1 MFTIAG
7 FTNIACEILNLAIF
21 EAEKLGYEDIN
32 TRHLLYGLTGVK
44 DSISSLI
51 LNEYITPFEIEAKI
65 KKNTNTNKKKLNA
78 NNFTPLVQKIL
89 ENAKKKARLHGIF
102 LAGSEHILLE
112 FLQEEEN
119 FGLMLL
125 HDKNI
130 SIENL
135 YIKCLSYNFN
145 LHPQFLKQ
153 KNINPEM
160 LQFGTNLTQLAKSNK
175 LDPLIGRKQELS
187 RIIQILTRRKK
198 NNPCL
203 IGESG
208 VGKTVVVE
216 GLATKI
222 AKGFVPKSL
231 QNKTIFSIDMALLL
245 SGTKY
250 RGDFEKR
257 IKNIILNA
265 SKKNNIIFFIDE
277 IHTIIGAGAA
287 EGAIDAANI
296 LKPKIEKGE
305 IQIIGSTTIEEYSKY
320 IEKDPALERRFQSVL
335 INEPTKYQTIKILQ
349 GIKSKYE
356 NFHNVK
362 ITNSAIKTA
371 VTLSMRYIPDRY
383 LPDKAIDLIDEAS
396 SNKKLLVDK
405 DSNIKNTKL
414 KITSKDIFKII
425 SFWTNIPHNQL
436 SSNELD
442 RLTKLELTLNQQIF
456 GQKKAIS
463 ALVNAIKRNKTGT
476 SCTNKPIGSFLFVGG
491 SGVGKT
497 ELCKVLAKTF
507 YGSDKN
513 ILKLDMSEYMES
525 NSISK
530 LLGAPPGYVGH
541 NTPNPITTKLKSSP
555 YLVVIFDEI
564 EKAHPDVLNIL
575 LQIMDE
581 GVLTDA
587 NNKKINFKNTII
599 ILTSN
604 IYTPNM
610 QNAKTIGFSNNN
622 KLNNDKILSQVLKK
636 KFKPEFLSRLD
647 EIILFK
653 NLSKK
658 TLINIVEKNL
668 NELKQRLKALNYH
681 LEYTKKIPEYIIKIN
696 KNKNSGARAIQNIIK
711 TKVENLISDYILNKT
726 IKKHSK
732 FKLSTKNNKITITPM
747 LKNLNVK

>member
-1 MFTIAG
+1 MFSIAG
-7 FTNIACEILNLAIF
+7 FTNIACKILNLAIL

-51 LNEYITPFEIEAKI
+51 LNDYISPFEVESKI
-65 KKNTNTNKKKLNA
+65 KKNDIKTNKKLTA

-89 ENAKKKARLHGIF
+89 ENAKKKARLHGIS

-119 FGLMLL
+119 FGLIVL
-125 HDKNI
+125 HEKNI

-153 KNINPEM
+153 KNINPEIS
-160 LQFGTNLTQLAKSNK
+160 QFGTNLTQLAKSNK
-175 LDPLIGRKQELS
+175 LDPLVGRKHELS

-231 QNKTIFSIDMALLL
+231 QNKTIFSIDIALML

-335 INEPTKYQTIKILQ
+335 INEPNKNQTVQILQ

-362 ITNSAIKTA
+362 ITTSAIKTA
-371 VTLSMRYIPDRY
+371 VELSMRYIPDRY
-383 LPDKAIDLIDEAS
+383 LPDKAIDLIDEAAS
-396 SNKKLLVDK
+396 RKKLSYSLK
-405 DSNIKNTKL
+405 SNFKNDDIL
-414 KITSKDIFKII
+414 KISSKDIFKII

-436 SSNELD
+436 HTNELE

-463 ALVNAIKRNKTGT
+463 SLVNAIKRNKTGT
-476 SCTNKPIGSFLFVGG
+476 SNPNRPIGNFLFVGD

-541 NTPNPITTKLKSSP
+541 NSPNPITNKLKRSP
-555 YLVVIFDEI
+555 YLVVVFDEI

-575 LQIMDE
+575 LQVMDE
-581 GVLTDA
+581 GVLTDS

-604 IYTPNM
+604 IYTSSL
-610 QNAKTIGFSNNN
+610 QKTKTIGFSNS
-622 KLNNDKILSQVLKK
+622 KPNNDSLLSQILKK
-636 KFKPEFLSRLD
+636 AFKPEFLTRLD
-647 EIILFK
+647 EVILFK
-653 NLSKK
+653 NLSKN
-658 TLINIVEKNL
+658 TLRKIIEKNL
-668 NELKQRLKALNYH
+668 YELKERLKKLNYY
-681 LEYTKKIPEYIIKIN
+681 LEYTKSLTEHILNIN
-696 KNKNSGARAIQNIIK
+696 NNKNSGARAVQNIIK
-711 TKVENLISDYILNKT
+711 TKVENLISENILNKK

-732 FKLSTKNNKITITPM
+732 FKISTKKNKIFITSIS
-747 LKNLNVK
+747 KKS